1 MDCLVV
7 MMITWGDFVIV
18 SYLRWWRGWLMWRLV
33 TALHFQK
40 ALQSNNC
47 NQTMRGNQSN
57 IYSIIYWH
65 WYRFYGF
72 YDIVLR
78 YFLLFSPSLF
88 THSAIPCPSLH
99 VIYLPPSLSIYTMYI
114 MYIICICIHNIMY
127 TLYIMYSMATL
138 LPIGESPFFV
148 TTKAETSL
156 QPFSFSHN
164 HCLLNIKHNL
174 QILIILI

>member
-99 VIYLPPSLSIYTMYI
+99 VIYLPPSLSIYIYNVYHVYNM
-114 MYIICICIHNIMY
+114 HMY
-127 TLYIMYSMATL
+127 TQYYVYT
-138 LPIGESPFFV
+138 V
-148 TTKAETSL
+148 YYV
-156 QPFSFSHN
+156 
-164 HCLLNIKHNL
+164 
-174 QILIILI
+174 